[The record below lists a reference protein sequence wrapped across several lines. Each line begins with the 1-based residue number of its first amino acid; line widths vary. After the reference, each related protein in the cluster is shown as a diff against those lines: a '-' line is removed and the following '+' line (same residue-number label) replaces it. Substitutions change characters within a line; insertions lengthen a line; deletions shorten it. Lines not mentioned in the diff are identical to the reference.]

1 MQITQSNRTLETPCK
16 NDKITQNALQLSKSF
31 LPFRYNTSMF
41 EIKRLNRLWSSQSL
55 YCKPEVLIPIFD
67 ADPNSS
73 NDSLRSAQS
82 NVIRPKLKKLEE
94 EKTTEKKQDESLDQ
108 MLKRIDSSM
117 KMTKKAVKR
126 LHKRVSQQQESDYEY
141 C

>member
-1 MQITQSNRTLETPCK
+1 
-16 NDKITQNALQLSKSF
+16 
-31 LPFRYNTSMF
+31 
-41 EIKRLNRLWSSQSL
+41 
-55 YCKPEVLIPIFD
+55 VLIPIFD
-67 ADPNSS
+67 TDPNSS

-126 LHKRVSQQQESDYEY
+126 LHKRVSQQQQEGDYDY